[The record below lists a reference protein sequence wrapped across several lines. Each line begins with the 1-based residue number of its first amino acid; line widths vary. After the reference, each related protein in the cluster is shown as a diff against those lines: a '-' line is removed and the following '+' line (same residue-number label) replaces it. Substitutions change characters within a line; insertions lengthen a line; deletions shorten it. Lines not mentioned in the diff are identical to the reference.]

1 MEKVIGKLA
10 ILSLFSIALYMVL
23 GFKSAL
29 MFSSLIAISI
39 LVCGFFSP
47 LLALSKFGS
56 QVTAE
61 VDVNFY
67 ELILL
72 ISSLAIPFIVLV
84 TLFL

>member
-1 MEKVIGKLA
+1 MEKVMGKLA
-10 ILSLFSIALYMVL
+10 ILSLFSISMHIIL

-29 MFSSLIAISI
+29 IFSSLIAIII
-39 LVCGFFSP
+39 LICGLLSSV
-47 LLALSKFGS
+47 LALSKFGS

-72 ISSLAIPFIVLV
+72 IGSLAIPFIILITAVI
-84 TLFL
+84 

>member
-1 MEKVIGKLA
+1 VERIVGKLA
-10 ILSLFSIALYMVL
+10 AISLLSIALYIML

-39 LVCGFFSP
+39 LTCGLFSS
-47 LLALSKFGS
+47 LIALSKFGS

-61 VDVNFY
+61 IDVNFY

-72 ISSLAIPFIVLV
+72 ISSLGILLIVLV
-84 TLFL
+84 TLI

>member
-1 MEKVIGKLA
+1 VERIVGKLA
-10 ILSLFSIALYMVL
+10 AISLFSTALYMML

-39 LVCGFFSP
+39 LTCGLFSS
-47 LLALSKFGS
+47 LIALSRFGS
-56 QVTAE
+56 NVTAE
-61 VDVNFY
+61 IDVNFY

-84 TLFL
+84 TLIL